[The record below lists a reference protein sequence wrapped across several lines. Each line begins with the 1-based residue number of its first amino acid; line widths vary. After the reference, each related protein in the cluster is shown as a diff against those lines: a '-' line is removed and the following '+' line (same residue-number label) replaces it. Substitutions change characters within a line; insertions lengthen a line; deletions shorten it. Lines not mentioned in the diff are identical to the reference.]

1 MRAMA
6 AKLGWVLSVVMVVMG
21 ILVMTGALDAL
32 DFSGSTASN
41 TSFGADFYTYSY
53 RATRYAANNVD
64 SLGDFVQQ
72 VSGLA
77 MIFAGA
83 AGALLS
89 MYGLGAAKESEQK
102 KELLQALLEKKNEPV
117 VIVKEAPRAE
127 ENQANTTF

>member
-1 MRAMA
+1 MKALA

-21 ILVMTGALDAL
+21 ILVMTGALDSL
-32 DFSGSTASN
+32 DYNGSTASY
-41 TSFGADFYTYSY
+41 TTFGADFYTYSY

-64 SLGDFVQQ
+64 ELGELVQQ

-83 AGALLS
+83 AGALIS

-102 KELLQALLEKKNEPV
+102 KELLQALLEKKTEPV
-117 VIVKEAPRAE
+117 VIVKEPE
-127 ENQANTTF
+127 QADTLL

>member
-1 MRAMA
+1 MKALA
-6 AKLGWVLSVVMVVMG
+6 AKLGWVLSVVMVLMG
-21 ILVMTGALDAL
+21 ILVMTGALDSL
-32 DFSGSTASN
+32 DYDGSTASN

-64 SLGDFVQQ
+64 ELGELVQQ

-83 AGALLS
+83 AGALIS

-117 VIVKEAPRAE
+117 VIVKEPE
-127 ENQANTTF
+127 QADTTL